1 MNSLN
6 IAEREAIQKYFGTS
20 IEELDAEQFEQI
32 LKQIRKKY
40 HPDNFAKFEDE
51 TVQEMATE
59 RFQQI
64 EALATKMRAHFNPQQ
79 TSVGHAASDF
89 QHHNARF
96 AANRLK
102 IEIRTPDKAL
112 KYDLFGKR
120 NYRWLLYGETF
131 KIPGTS
137 TSIVMDEN
145 HYGSRIGYQETIRMY
160 LTFGE
165 EQATEDVAN
174 WIYEKIV
181 DRADTLL
188 VGGQKVPIDRIT
200 ILLAIRRET
209 FLGLGAAMTND
220 E

>member
-1 MNSLN
+1 MNKLTTT
-6 IAEREAIQKYFGTS
+6 EREAVEKYFGAS
-20 IEELDAEQFEQI
+20 IEELDATQFEQI

-64 EALATKMRAHFNPQQ
+64 ENLAVKMRAYFDPNAIAI
-79 TSVGHAASDF
+79 GNAASDF

-96 AANRLK
+96 AADKLK
-102 IEIRTPDKAL
+102 VEIRTKDKAL
-112 KYDLFGKR
+112 KFDLFGKR
-120 NYRWLLYGETF
+120 NYKWLLYGDTF
-131 KIPGTS
+131 KIPGTT

-145 HYGSRIGYQETIRMY
+145 HYGSRIGYQETIRMF

-174 WIYEKIV
+174 WIYEKIA
-181 DRADTLL
+181 DRADTLI
-188 VGGQKVPIDRIT
+188 VGGQKIPIDRLT

-209 FLGLGAAMTND
+209 FLGLQEGQ
-220 E
+220 